1 MSGLN
6 TFSHPTEMS
15 ASAHK
20 LDVNTMSMSLRS
32 PYSSLYW
39 WRVLKNRGN
48 RSNGRPLE
56 NSLSSMSQ
64 IIVDFD
70 NFDFERKLYTVH
82 LQQKVQSMGAL
93 CFYSIDSRLRI
104 NPLSSLNK
112 LDRDSMSSYG
122 SFNRAFEK
130 DVY

>member
-1 MSGLN
+1 
-6 TFSHPTEMS
+6 
-15 ASAHK
+15 
-20 LDVNTMSMSLRS
+20 
-32 PYSSLYW
+32 
-39 WRVLKNRGN
+39 
-48 RSNGRPLE
+48 
-56 NSLSSMSQ
+56 MSQ